1 MKDDGS
7 VRKFLLF
14 LLLSAAVICAA
25 VFFFHVSDKPEKTR
39 TVTIVPRNEDTS
51 AEPDSTVT
59 AKTTSKAKT
68 TVRTTKVTTRTVKT
82 TAAATAEEF
91 VMLDINS
98 ASAEELTK
106 LKGVG
111 ETLANEIINY
121 RETSGKFKN
130 IEEIMK
136 VRGIGESIF
145 NDIRDHIYVVDPVYD
160 EPEETDAGNENNT
173 NEEEHSPSLEEL
185 APIDINTAEKDIL
198 LLLPNV
204 DEDIA
209 DRIIE
214 FRERTG
220 GFQSEYELL
229 LIEGLS
235 RSDVSE
241 IMDYINI

>member
-7 VRKFLLF
+7 VKKFLLF
-14 LLLSAAVICAA
+14 MLLSASVVCSAI
-25 VFFFHVSDKPEKTR
+25 FFFHVSDKPEKTR
-39 TVTIVPRNEDTS
+39 TVTIVPRNENTS
-51 AEPDSTVT
+51 EEYDSSLT
-59 AKTTSKAKT
+59 AKTTPKEVTIA
-68 TVRTTKVTTRTVKT
+68 RTTKVTTRTVKST
-82 TAAATAEEF
+82 TVAASEEF
-91 VMLDINS
+91 IMLDINS

-106 LKGVG
+106 LKGIG
-111 ETLANEIINY
+111 ETLANEIVNY
-121 RETSGKFKN
+121 RESSGKFRN
-130 IEEIMK
+130 IEEIMQVK
-136 VRGIGESIF
+136 GIGESIF
-145 NDIRDHIYVVDPVYD
+145 DDIRNHIYVVDPVYD
-160 EPEETDAGNENNT
+160 EPEEAYVSNENDS

-241 IMDYINI
+241 IMDYINL